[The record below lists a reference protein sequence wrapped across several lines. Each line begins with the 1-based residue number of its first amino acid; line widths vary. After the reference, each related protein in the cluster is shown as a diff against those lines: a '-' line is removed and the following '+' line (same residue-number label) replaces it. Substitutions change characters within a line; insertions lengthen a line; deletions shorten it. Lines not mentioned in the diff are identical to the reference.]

1 MIRTVTKK
9 ISPALLTL
17 LLLVSLILG
26 NLNLFSQEIID
37 LDSTALTPS
46 NSQNES
52 DEEGFSGIVVTDKIL
67 DFSESSIVLFNQVG
81 SFGLSNN
88 GINIAVKTD
97 HYRFFTGYGY
107 QNNNSYREHNNN
119 YSHNL
124 DIGLEI
130 TPSSNSS
137 LKIFGSFVEGQIKLP
152 GSLTKVEFEQDP
164 YLADPRSIN
173 RDEKRISTDGR
184 VDIEYEAK
192 FGKLLNNGIEIST
205 YGTIDFSK
213 SATREYRIINRYG
226 FGLSAK
232 YMNTTRIGSRS
243 NDFSVGGEIYTQPE
257 RTEYYDNLG
266 GDKSDQIDQL
276 TSEKTINTG
285 FYLSDN
291 FEILRDKMFISL
303 TGRYDNVVYKLN
315 EETVPSRSDRRTF
328 DAITPKLAL
337 NFNLIPL
344 ITLYTS
350 FGLGFESPADKQLD
364 SPDPFYLYNPDLKAE
379 KTKTFEAGIKGN
391 LVKKDSSL
399 FFRKFS
405 YKASFFKTL
414 IDNEIVPYEVFG
426 DVFYR
431 NATKT
436 NRYGLEMESRL
447 EIYKDLTFAFSY
459 IYSHFIYD
467 SYSAISIETDTTGN
481 IVQVNRDFSG
491 RKEPNVPENNLNLSL
506 SYKHT
511 VGKKITISGKLS
523 HLNISGL
530 WVNDANTDKTNSY
543 DLLNA
548 NIGFDMKFGHIKLA
562 GSGGINNIFDKVY
575 ASYMT
580 TNSANKRFYNPG
592 APRNYFCSL
601 NIGYLF

>member
-1 MIRTVTKK
+1 MIRIFTKNTSTASLT
-9 ISPALLTL
+9 ILFIVLLTL
-17 LLLVSLILG
+17 EYS
-26 NLNLFSQEIID
+26 NLFSQEMMA
-37 LDSTALTPS
+37 LDSTTFSLD
-46 NSQNES
+46 NSQNAS
-52 DEEGFSGIVVTDKIL
+52 DEEGSAAIVVTDRIL
-67 DFSESSIVLFNQVG
+67 DFSESSIVQFNQFG

-88 GINIAVKTD
+88 GIKVAVKTD
-97 HYRFFTGYGY
+97 HYKFFTGYGY
-107 QNNNSYREHNNN
+107 QNYNGYREHNNK
-119 YSHNL
+119 YSHGLNL
-124 DIGLEI
+124 GLET

-137 LKIFGSFVEGQIKLP
+137 LKILGSFVEGQIKLP
-152 GSLTKVEFEQDP
+152 GSLTKAEFELDP

-173 RDEKRISTDGR
+173 RDDKRINTNGR
-184 VDIEYEAK
+184 LDIEYNAK
-192 FGKLLNNGIEIST
+192 FGKFLNSEIEIST

-232 YMNTTRIGSRS
+232 YINTTRFGSRS
-243 NDFSVGGEIYTQPE
+243 NDFSIGGEVFTQPQ

-266 GDKSDQIDQL
+266 GDKGDQIEQL

-291 FEILRDKMFISL
+291 FEILREKMFISL
-303 TGRYDNVVYKLN
+303 TGRYDHVVYKLN

-328 DAITPKLAL
+328 EAITPKLAL
-337 NFNLIPL
+337 NYNLIPL

-379 KTKTFEAGIKGN
+379 ITRYFEAGIKGIRIR
-391 LVKKDSSL
+391 KDSAL
-399 FFRKFS
+399 FFMKFS
-405 YKASFFKTL
+405 YSASFFKTL
-414 IDNEIVPYEVFG
+414 IENEIVPYEVFG

-459 IYSHFIYD
+459 TYSHFIYD
-467 SYSAISIETDTTGN
+467 SFSAISIETDTTGN

-491 RKEPNVPENNLNLSL
+491 SKEPNVPEYNLNLSL
-506 SYKHT
+506 FYKHAI
-511 VGKKITISGKLS
+511 GKKIGISGKLS
-523 HLNISGL
+523 YLNISGL
-530 WVNDANTDKTNSY
+530 WVDDANTGKTNSY

-548 NIGFDMKFGHIKLA
+548 SVGFVMKFGHIKLS
-562 GSGGINNIFDKVY
+562 GSGGINNIFNNVY
-575 ASYMT
+575 ASYT
-580 TNSANKRFYNPG
+580 NTNSANKRFYNPG